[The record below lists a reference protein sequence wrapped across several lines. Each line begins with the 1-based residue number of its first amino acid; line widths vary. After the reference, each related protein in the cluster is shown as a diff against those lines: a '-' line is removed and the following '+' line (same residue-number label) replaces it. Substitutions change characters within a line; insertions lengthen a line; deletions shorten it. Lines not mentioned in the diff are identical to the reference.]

1 MVLRCLRTTIFLK
14 SVIQNVCPF
23 TGQTDFIVP
32 VRDCSIGSKLLRISN
47 DFLFYISEFLS
58 VLYDIT

>member
-1 MVLRCLRTTIFLK
+1 MVLRCLRTSISLK
-14 SVIQNVCPF
+14 SVICPF
-23 TGQTDFIVP
+23 TGLTDFIVP
-32 VRDCSIGSKLLRISN
+32 VRDCSIGSKLSVLRISN